1 MIILR
6 AVYKLRLTRSTRL
19 QVFSTLLGDDDPQTM
34 NDTGEND
41 KNPQNQVNP
50 EVLGDADLEENSEG
64 RHEDTE
70 DNQ

>member
-6 AVYKLRLTRSTRL
+6 AENKLRLTRSTRL
-19 QVFSTLLGDDDPQTM
+19 QVFSTLLGDDDPQTV

>member
-19 QVFSTLLGDDDPQTM
+19 QVFSALLGDDDPQTV
-34 NDTGEND
+34 NDTREND

>member
-19 QVFSTLLGDDDPQTM
+19 QVFSTLLGDDDPQTV
-34 NDTGEND
+34 NDTREND

>member
-19 QVFSTLLGDDDPQTM
+19 QVFSALLGDDDPQTV